1 MTGRIGRGRWGA
13 GLACISLF
21 CGCTG
26 SVDGTG
32 VRKNSAAAGAAST
45 GGSIATGGGGSG
57 TVETEAC
64 APPVARRLVQLTE
77 LQYVSSLR
85 ALLGATA
92 VKEEGAPQAQ
102 TKPFSSKGMVPT
114 TASVNTQL
122 NWSEQATS
130 SLLGKELEASGC
142 QADPSDACAEAFLRS
157 FTTKAFRRPVADAEI
172 ADLLVVYQAAKA
184 QGTVASAL
192 RLAVQAA
199 LSAPS
204 FAYRTELGKDDGKGH
219 FVLTPHELAQEL
231 SYFLSDAPPDAE
243 LRAAADSGQLA
254 DPAELEKQLTRLL
267 ELPAVHASLT
277 ATMLAAWRVSNVFGS
292 SKDPTAFPQF
302 NPQLTASMYRE
313 TQLFVDDVLWKRGA
327 PVSELLTSRD
337 TFVDQS
343 LATLYGVPYTG
354 TAAGEFVKVSLPA
367 EQRSGL
373 LTQAS
378 LMSALS
384 RTDQTS
390 VVARGLFVRGAMLC
404 LPKVPAPP
412 ANLAG
417 AIEEQLKADMTEKER
432 AEYRKNTSPCGGC
445 HMNFDP
451 FGLLLEAYDPIG
463 RYRTEVKGMP
473 VDASMDLTGLG
484 SFSGS
489 YAGAVKMA
497 EATASSPEFSACI
510 ARNLAVYAT
519 SDDALGTDSCQ
530 IQKLAAQLPAQG
542 ASSFQQLVKAVT
554 QSGLLTL
561 RAQEGTK

>member
-1 MTGRIGRGRWGA
+1 MIGRLSRWSWGS
-13 GLACISLF
+13 GLACVSLLF
-21 CGCTG
+21 GCTG
-26 SVDGTG
+26 VVDGG
-32 VRKNSAAAGAAST
+32 ARNKSSAAGSASSGGNASSGS
-45 GGSIATGGGGSG
+45 GGSSTVAT
-57 TVETEAC
+57 EDC

-85 ALLGATA
+85 ALLGSAA
-92 VKEEGAPQAQ
+92 VKDDGAPQAA
-102 TKPFSSKGMVPT
+102 TKPFSSFGVVPT

-122 NWSEQATS
+122 NWSEQAAA
-130 SLLGKELEASGC
+130 SLAGRELEATGC
-142 QADPSDACAEAFLRS
+142 QADASDACAETFLRA
-157 FTTKAFRRPVADAEI
+157 FTAKAFRRPVADVEI
-172 ADLLVVYQAAKA
+172 ADLLLVFQTAKS
-184 QGTVASAL
+184 QGTFASAL
-192 RLAVQAA
+192 QLAVQAA

-231 SYFLSDAPPDAE
+231 AYFLSDAPPDAE

-254 DPAELEKQLTRLL
+254 EPAELEKQLSRLL
-267 ELPAVHASLT
+267 EQPAVHASLT

-292 SKDPTAFPQF
+292 SKDPTAFPEF

-313 TQLFVDDVLWKRGA
+313 TQLFVDDVLWQRAA

-343 LATLYGVPYTG
+343 LASLYGVPYTG
-354 TAAGEFVKVSLPA
+354 SAAGEFVRVSLPA

-404 LPKVPAPP
+404 LPKIPAPP

-417 AIEEQLKADMTEKER
+417 AIEAQLKADMTEKER

-463 RYRTEVKGMP
+463 RYRTEIKGVA
-473 VDASMDLTGLG
+473 VDASMDLSGLG
-484 SFSGS
+484 SFSGT

-497 EATASSPEFSACI
+497 EATARSPEFSACI
-510 ARNLAVYAT
+510 ARNLAAYAT
-519 SDDALGTDSCQ
+519 ADDSLATDSCQ
-530 IQKLAAQLPAQG
+530 LQRLAAQLPQQG
-542 ASSFQQLVKAVT
+542 ASSFQQLVKAVA

-561 RAQEGTK
+561 RAQEGSK